1 MIDGILVVNLIICII
16 FLENINLVYFGI
28 KYIELYV
35 SLKVIFYRK
44 KMNIILVNFFW
55 WDVNNMINIYVW
67 CNCIMILKWKG
78 VFWDKIKMESFWYFK
93 YYKLF

>member
-16 FLENINLVYFGI
+16 FLGNINLVYFGI

-55 WDVNNMINIYVW
+55 WDVNNMIIIYVW
-67 CNCIMILKWKG
+67 CNCIMILKW
-78 VFWDKIKMESFWYFK
+78 DKIKMEN
-93 YYKLF
+93 

>member
-35 SLKVIFYRK
+35 SFKGIFYRK

-55 WDVNNMINIYVW
+55 WDVNNMIIIYVW
-67 CNCIMILKWKG
+67 CNCIMILK
-78 VFWDKIKMESFWYFK
+78 
-93 YYKLF
+93 

>member
-35 SLKVIFYRK
+35 SFKGIFYRE
-44 KMNIILVNFFW
+44 KMNIILVNFF
-55 WDVNNMINIYVW
+55 
-67 CNCIMILKWKG
+67 
-78 VFWDKIKMESFWYFK
+78 
-93 YYKLF
+93 

>member
-35 SLKVIFYRK
+35 SFKGIFYRE

-55 WDVNNMINIYVW
+55 WDVNNMIIIYVW
-67 CNCIMILKWKG
+67 CNCIMILK
-78 VFWDKIKMESFWYFK
+78 
-93 YYKLF
+93 

>member
-35 SLKVIFYRK
+35 SFKVIFYRK
-44 KMNIILVNFFW
+44 KMNII
-55 WDVNNMINIYVW
+55 
-67 CNCIMILKWKG
+67 
-78 VFWDKIKMESFWYFK
+78 
-93 YYKLF
+93 

>member
-55 WDVNNMINIYVW
+55 WDVNNMII
-67 CNCIMILKWKG
+67 CM
-78 VFWDKIKMESFWYFK
+78 M
-93 YYKLF
+93 

>member
-55 WDVNNMINIYVW
+55 WDVNNMIIIYVW
-67 CNCIMILKWKG
+67 CNCIMILK
-78 VFWDKIKMESFWYFK
+78 
-93 YYKLF
+93 

>member
-55 WDVNNMINIYVW
+55 WDVNNMIIIYVW
-67 CNCIMILKWKG
+67 CNCIMILKW
-78 VFWDKIKMESFWYFK
+78 DKIKMEN
-93 YYKLF
+93 

>member
-35 SLKVIFYRK
+35 SFKGIFYRK

-55 WDVNNMINIYVW
+55 WDVNNMIIIYVW
-67 CNCIMILKWKG
+67 CNCIMILKW
-78 VFWDKIKMESFWYFK
+78 DKIKMEN
-93 YYKLF
+93 